1 MKCGLLGQ
9 RLSHSYSPAI
19 HAEFGDY
26 RYCLIEKEPEE
37 IPDFLRLGAFHGLNV
52 TMPYKRTV
60 IPFLDELTE
69 TAQTL
74 GAVNT
79 VVRRPDGSLLG
90 HNSDFFGF
98 RSMVLRSRLSISGKK
113 CLVLGSGGASAT
125 AVAVLKEMGANT
137 VIISRSGKNN
147 YHNLHLHSD
156 AKVIVNT
163 TPVGM
168 YPNCGLSP
176 VDLSL
181 FTDLEG
187 VLDVIYNPAR
197 TKLLLD
203 AEERGLIAMN
213 GLWMLVAQAAES
225 SRYFTGQAI
234 SDEKIEEVYY
244 KIRRSME
251 NILLIGMPGCGKS
264 TIGAALAEK
273 LGREFF
279 DTDKEIEIS
288 AGKTI
293 SAIFAEDGETVFR
306 QMETRVLERLG
317 KKSGL
322 VIATGGGCVTRG
334 GNRPLLHQN
343 GSIFWL
349 RRDLSL
355 LPTEGRPLSTD
366 LSAMFARRAPL
377 YNAFSDHQVDNN
389 GSISHTLAQILEE
402 MS

>member
-26 RYCLIEKEPEE
+26 RYCLIEKEPRQ
-37 IPDFLRLGAFHGLNV
+37 IPDFLRHGAFHGLNV

-98 RSMVLRSRLSISGKK
+98 RSMVLRSGLSVSGKK

-147 YHNLHLHSD
+147 YHNLHQHSD
-156 AKVIVNT
+156 AKLIVNT

-168 YPNCGLSP
+168 YPNCGISP
-176 VDLSL
+176 VDLSA
-181 FTDLEG
+181 FADLEG

-203 AEERGLIAMN
+203 AEARGLVAMN

-225 SRYFTGQAI
+225 SRYFTGQTI
-234 SDEKIEEVYY
+234 PDEKIEEVYH

-264 TIGAALAEK
+264 TVGAALAEK
-273 LGREFF
+273 LDREFV
-279 DTDKEIEIS
+279 DTDREIERS
-288 AGKTI
+288 AGKAI
-293 SAIFAEDGETVFR
+293 PAIFTEYGEAAFR
-306 QMETRVLERLG
+306 QLESQVLRHFGQE
-317 KKSGL
+317 SSL
-322 VIATGGGCVTRG
+322 VIATGGGCVTREE
-334 GNRPLLHQN
+334 NRPLLHQN
-343 GSIFWL
+343 GTVFWL
-349 RRDLSL
+349 QRDLSL

-377 YNAFSDHQVDNN
+377 YKTFSDHQVDNN

-402 MS
+402 MP

>member
-26 RYCLIEKEPEE
+26 RYCLIEKEPGQ
-37 IPDFLRLGAFHGLNV
+37 IPDFLRHGAFHGLNV

-98 RSMVLRSRLSISGKK
+98 RSMVLRSGLSVSGKK

-125 AVAVLKEMGANT
+125 AVAVLKEIGANT
-137 VIISRSGKNN
+137 VIISRSEKNN
-147 YHNLHLHSD
+147 YHNLHQHSD
-156 AKVIVNT
+156 AKLIVNT

-168 YPNCGLSP
+168 YPNCGISP
-176 VDLSL
+176 VDLSA
-181 FTDLEG
+181 FADLEG

-203 AEERGLIAMN
+203 AEARGLVAMN

-225 SRYFTGQAI
+225 SRYFTGQTI
-234 SDEKIEEVYY
+234 PDEKIEEVYH

-264 TIGAALAEK
+264 TVGAALAEK
-273 LGREFF
+273 LDREFV
-279 DTDKEIEIS
+279 DTDREIERS
-288 AGKTI
+288 AGKAI
-293 SAIFAEDGETVFR
+293 PAIFTEDGEAAFR
-306 QMETRVLERLG
+306 QLESQVLRHFGQE
-317 KKSGL
+317 SSL
-322 VIATGGGCVTRG
+322 VIATGGGCVTREE
-334 GNRPLLHQN
+334 NRPLLHQN
-343 GSIFWL
+343 GTVFWL
-349 RRDLSL
+349 QRDLSL

-377 YNAFSDHQVDNN
+377 YKTFSDHQVDNN

-402 MS
+402 MP